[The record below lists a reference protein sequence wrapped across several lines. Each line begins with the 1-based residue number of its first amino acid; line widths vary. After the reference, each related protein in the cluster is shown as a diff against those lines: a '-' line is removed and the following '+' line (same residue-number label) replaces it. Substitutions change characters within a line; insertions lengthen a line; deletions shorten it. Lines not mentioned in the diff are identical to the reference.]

1 MSNNLPPFTSVVM
14 SLIKLRGPVKQRAS
28 IWVPTVM
35 VMRVEDLPHEI
46 SLPVLNSTGC
56 YAAIGLPNASDQ
68 RPYVMCGEGK
78 NVGHRLMRKIN
89 DSDRAWHFVIIFGC
103 EQPGWFEAAGKHL
116 EWRFNS
122 LLEHAPHLDLVI
134 GVSPRRNHVSEEE
147 RRVLDNYVVEARRLL
162 VSMGH
167 HFLEPVPV
175 LEREAVPHTVAPAA
189 SRFDFSEFLKPSRLS
204 STPDPMMPQGPFTHS
219 TGLDGERGPG
229 LKAEDPIGT
238 RYRLHYGDLQAT
250 AEKLPD
256 GTLLVHKGSEVS
268 AVETTTLPRYI
279 REHRATL
286 LATGVLNA
294 HPTDETKLVVTR
306 DEPFESPSRLAKCLT
321 GSTQG
326 AGAVLRTCTIDTFRL
341 I

>member
-1 MSNNLPPFTSVVM
+1 M
-14 SLIKLRGPVKQRAS
+14 SLINLSGPVKQRAP

-35 VMRVEDLPHEI
+35 VMRVEDLPQEL

-56 YAAIGLPNASDQ
+56 YVAIGLPEASDQ
-68 RPYVMCGEGK
+68 RPYVMCGEGR
-78 NVGHRLMRKIN
+78 NVGQRLMRKIR
-89 DSDRAWHFVIIFGC
+89 DSDRAWHWAVIFGC

-116 EWRFNS
+116 EWRVNG
-122 LLEHAPHLDLVI
+122 LLDHAPHLDLVI
-134 GVSPRRNHVSEEE
+134 GVSPWRNYVSEEE
-147 RRVLDNYVVEARRLL
+147 RRALDAYLVEARRQL

-167 HFLEPVPV
+167 CFLEPPV
-175 LEREAVPHTVAPAA
+175 LERDAVPHTVAPAA

-204 STPDPMMPQGPFTHS
+204 SSPDPMMPQEPFTHL
-219 TGLDGERGPG
+219 TGVEGGRGPG
-229 LKAEDPIGT
+229 LKTEDPVGT

-268 AVETTTLPRYI
+268 AIGATTLPRYI
-279 REHRATL
+279 RQHRATL
-286 LATGVLNA
+286 LATDVLKP
-294 HPTDETKLVVTR
+294 HPTDETKLVFTR
-306 DEPFESPSRLAKCLT
+306 DEPFENPSRLAKCLT

-326 AGAVLRTCTIDTFRL
+326 AGAVLRTCTIDPSRR

>member
-1 MSNNLPPFTSVVM
+1 MSNNFSPLAPIM
-14 SLIKLRGPVKQRAS
+14 SLINLSGPVKQRAP

-35 VMRVEDLPHEI
+35 VMRVEDLPQEL

-56 YAAIGLPNASDQ
+56 YVAIGLPEASDQ
-68 RPYVMCGEGK
+68 RPYVMCGEGR
-78 NVGHRLMRKIN
+78 NVGQRLMRKIR
-89 DSDRAWHFVIIFGC
+89 DSDRAWHWAVIFGC

-116 EWRFNS
+116 EWRVNG
-122 LLEHAPHLDLVI
+122 LLDHAPHLDLVI
-134 GVSPRRNHVSEEE
+134 GVSPWRNYVSEEE
-147 RRVLDNYVVEARRLL
+147 RRALDAYVVEARRQL

-167 HFLEPVPV
+167 HFLEPIPV
-175 LEREAVPHTVAPAA
+175 LECDAVPHTVAPAA

-204 STPDPMMPQGPFTHS
+204 SAPDPIIPQEPFTHS
-219 TGLDGERGPG
+219 TGVEGGRGPG
-229 LKAEDPIGT
+229 LKAEDPVGT

-268 AVETTTLPRYI
+268 AVEATTLQRYI
-279 REHRATL
+279 RQHRATL
-286 LATGVLNA
+286 LVTGVLKP

-306 DEPFESPSRLAKCLT
+306 DEPFENPSRLAKCLT

-326 AGAVLRTCTIDTFRL
+326 AGAVLRTCTIDPSRL

>member
-1 MSNNLPPFTSVVM
+1 MSNNLPPLAPVM
-14 SLIKLRGPVKQRAS
+14 SLINLRGPIKQRAS

-56 YAAIGLPNASDQ
+56 YVAIGLPEASDR

-89 DSDRAWHFVIIFGC
+89 DSDRAWHWVVIFGC

-116 EWRFNS
+116 EWRVNS

-147 RRVLDNYVVEARRLL
+147 RRVLDAYIVEARRLL
-162 VSMGH
+162 VLMGH
-167 HFLEPVPV
+167 PFLEPVPV
-175 LEREAVPHTVAPAA
+175 LEHDAVPHTVAPAA
-189 SRFDFSEFLKPSRLS
+189 SRFDLSELLKPSRLD
-204 STPDPMMPQGPFTHS
+204 STPDPMMPRGPFTHS
-219 TGLDGERGPG
+219 AGLEGERGPG
-229 LKAEDPIGT
+229 LKAEDPVGT
-238 RYRLHYGDLQAT
+238 CYRLQYGDLQAT

-268 AVETTTLPRYI
+268 AEETTTLPRYI
-279 REHRATL
+279 REHRAML
-286 LATGVLNA
+286 LAAGVLKP
-294 HPTDETKLVVTR
+294 HPRDKTKLVVTR
-306 DEPFESPSRLAKCLT
+306 DEPFESPSLSAKCLT

-326 AGAVLRTCTIDTFRL
+326 AGTVLRTCTIDPSRL

>member
-1 MSNNLPPFTSVVM
+1 MSNSLPPSAAVM
-14 SLIKLRGPVKQRAS
+14 SLINLRGPVKQRAS
-28 IWVPTVM
+28 IWVPTIA

-56 YAAIGLPNASDQ
+56 YVAVGLPDASDQ
-68 RPYVMCGEGK
+68 RPYVMCGEGR
-78 NVGHRLMRKIN
+78 NVGRRLMRKLA
-89 DSDRAWHFVIIFGC
+89 DSDRDWHYVIIFGC

-116 EWRFNS
+116 EWRVNS
-122 LLEHAPHLDLVI
+122 LLEHAPHLDQVI
-134 GVSPRRNHVSEEE
+134 GVSPWRNYVSEEE
-147 RRVLDNYVVEARRLL
+147 RRALDAYVVEARRLL
-162 VSMGH
+162 VAMGH

-175 LEREAVPHTVAPAA
+175 LERDAAPHTAPPAP
-189 SRFDFSEFLKPSRLS
+189 SRFDFSEFLKPSQLN
-204 STPDPMMPQGPFTHS
+204 STPDPMMPQEPFAHS
-219 TGLDGERGPG
+219 TGLEGKRGPG
-229 LKAEDPIGT
+229 LNAEDPAGT

-268 AVETTTLPRYI
+268 AEETTTLPRYI

-286 LATGVLNA
+286 LATGVLKP
-294 HPTDETKLVVTR
+294 HPKDKTKLVVTR
-306 DEPFESPSRLAKCLT
+306 DEPFESPSLSAKCLT

-326 AGAVLRTCTIDTFRL
+326 AGAVLRTCTIDPSRL

>member
-1 MSNNLPPFTSVVM
+1 MSNNFSPLAPIM
-14 SLIKLRGPVKQRAS
+14 SLINLSGPVKQRAP

-35 VMRVEDLPHEI
+35 VMRVEDLPQEL

-56 YAAIGLPNASDQ
+56 YVAIGLPEASDQ
-68 RPYVMCGEGK
+68 RPYVMCGEGR
-78 NVGHRLMRKIN
+78 NVGQRLMRKIR
-89 DSDRAWHFVIIFGC
+89 DSDRAWHWAVIFGC

-116 EWRFNS
+116 EWRVNG
-122 LLEHAPHLDLVI
+122 LLDHAPHLDLVI
-134 GVSPRRNHVSEEE
+134 GVSPWRNYVSEEE
-147 RRVLDNYVVEARRLL
+147 RRALDAYLVEARRQL

-175 LEREAVPHTVAPAA
+175 LERDAVPHTVAPAA

-204 STPDPMMPQGPFTHS
+204 SSSDPMMPQEPFIHS
-219 TGLDGERGPG
+219 TGVEGGRGPG
-229 LKAEDPIGT
+229 LKAEDPVGT

-268 AVETTTLPRYI
+268 AIGATTLQRYI
-279 REHRATL
+279 RQHRATL
-286 LATGVLNA
+286 LETGVLKP
-294 HPTDETKLVVTR
+294 HPTDGTKLVVTR
-306 DEPFESPSRLAKCLT
+306 DEPFENPSRLAKCLT

-326 AGAVLRTCTIDTFRL
+326 AGAVLRTCTIDSSRR

>member
-1 MSNNLPPFTSVVM
+1 MSNKLPPYEAVM
-14 SLIKLRGPVKQRAS
+14 SLINLNGPVKQRAS

-35 VMRVEDLPHEI
+35 VMRVEDLPYEM
-46 SLPVLNSTGC
+46 SQPVLNSTGC
-56 YAAIGLPNASDQ
+56 YVAIGLPKASDQ
-68 RPYVMCGEGK
+68 RPYVMCGEGR
-78 NVGHRLMRKIN
+78 NVGRRLMRKIN
-89 DSDRAWHFVIIFGC
+89 GSDRAWHWVVIFGC

-116 EWRFNS
+116 EWRVNS

-134 GVSPRRNHVSEEE
+134 GVSPWRNYVSEEE
-147 RRVLDNYVVEARRLL
+147 RRALDAYVVEARRLL

-167 HFLEPVPV
+167 RFLEPPV
-175 LEREAVPHTVAPAA
+175 LECDAVPHTVAPAA

-204 STPDPMMPQGPFTHS
+204 SSPDPMMPQEPFTHS
-219 TGLDGERGPG
+219 TGVEGGRGPG
-229 LKAEDPIGT
+229 LKAEDPVGT

-268 AVETTTLPRYI
+268 AMETTTLQRYI
-279 REHRATL
+279 RQHRATL
-286 LATGVLNA
+286 LATGVLKP
-294 HPTDETKLVVTR
+294 HPTDETKLIVTR

-326 AGAVLRTCTIDTFRL
+326 AGAVLRTRTIDPSRR